1 MIKYTCYA
9 MWAAQQHLNK
19 LAIIFSGI
27 LKSLDSNIHVTYEEK
42 GKSILF
48 VTCCYKEMAAY
59 LYSRSTENQPV
70 VMFISTSTLFYQI
83 RKNGL
88 MFQKVKRV
96 KKDIKNNLKINN

>member
-42 GKSILF
+42 G
-48 VTCCYKEMAAY
+48 E
-59 LYSRSTENQPV
+59 
-70 VMFISTSTLFYQI
+70 
-83 RKNGL
+83 
-88 MFQKVKRV
+88 
-96 KKDIKNNLKINN
+96 